1 MAWRISR
8 DKQFNSAK
16 KNNQIM
22 HSLTFKIVYV
32 PIWKFNPYKQSSRC
46 IVEKFLE
53 YLVSIRS
60 KKSIEYLE
68 SAQMETKKINLLQG
82 WKFW

>member
-22 HSLTFKIVYV
+22 HSLTFKIVESQELSKISEV
-32 PIWKFNPYKQSSRC
+32 SDEC
-46 IVEKFLE
+46 I
-53 YLVSIRS
+53 
-60 KKSIEYLE
+60 
-68 SAQMETKKINLLQG
+68 
-82 WKFW
+82 

>member
-32 PIWKFNPYKQSSRC
+32 PIWKFNPYK
-46 IVEKFLE
+46 
-53 YLVSIRS
+53 
-60 KKSIEYLE
+60 
-68 SAQMETKKINLLQG
+68 
-82 WKFW
+82 

>member
-22 HSLTFKIVYV
+22 HSLTFKIVYLFESLIHTNKA
-32 PIWKFNPYKQSSRC
+32 PSALLKSFWNM
-46 IVEKFLE
+46 
-53 YLVSIRS
+53 YLNIYDP
-60 KKSIEYLE
+60 KN
-68 SAQMETKKINLLQG
+68 Q
-82 WKFW
+82 

>member
-53 YLVSIRS
+53 YLTTYLRS
-60 KKSIEYLE
+60 KKSIKYLE
-68 SAQMETKKINLLQG
+68 SAQMDMKKLDFLHG
-82 WKFW
+82 WEF

>member
-46 IVEKFLE
+46 IVENCLE
-53 YLVSIRS
+53 YLTTYLRS
-60 KKSIEYLE
+60 KKSIKYLE
-68 SAQMETKKINLLQG
+68 SPQMDMKKLDFLHR
-82 WKFW
+82 WEF

>member
-32 PIWKFNPYKQSSRC
+32 PIWKFNPYKQSMDA
-46 IVEKFLE
+46 L
-53 YLVSIRS
+53 L
-60 KKSIEYLE
+60 KSCFECFGNTQI
-68 SAQMETKKINLLQG
+68 STIQKIQ
-82 WKFW
+82 KII